1 MKLLFLSFLF
11 ILNYVYA
18 EEFNFKGTGKLTRNE
33 ITAFPNGGKF
43 VSFKHEGGFESNIN
57 KYGRYQCNG
66 SILYNKKDA
75 LENMFFACK
84 FKDQNGEGF
93 ISMGKRK
100 KGSDID
106 RTVGQSTIIDG
117 EGFWKK
123 YLGYKC
129 TYSIVYVEEI
139 VFSPVK
145 CKK

>member
-43 VSFKHEGGFESNIN
+43 ISFKHEGGFESNIN

-75 LENMFFACK
+75 LENMFLPVNLKIKTEKVLLAW
-84 FKDQNGEGF
+84 ERE
-93 ISMGKRK
+93 KRVL
-100 KGSDID
+100 I
-106 RTVGQSTIIDG
+106 
-117 EGFWKK
+117 
-123 YLGYKC
+123 
-129 TYSIVYVEEI
+129 
-139 VFSPVK
+139 
-145 CKK
+145 